1 MDPGDRHRILRT
13 TRLELVPAPPAV
25 IEAVL
30 GGDAAAA
37 GTILNVASPLD
48 GGRGPATGSEKRG

>member
-1 MDPGDRHRILRT
+1 MDPGDRHRSLRT

-25 IEAVL
+25 IEPVL
-30 GGDAAAA
+30 CGDAAA